1 MTSRINN
8 TMNIKKQFSFVGST
22 FHLLPA
28 VFCLVLTAYCLL
40 PTVVHADRQHLTEM
54 IKKAV
59 LSELV
64 RSVSENVEL
73 SGIKCLKGFDA
84 LDNAKNYTVGSVS
97 MDGYNGPN
105 RIVYNASL
113 YDEGKTVHKVIVE
126 ASYDILTSIFIA
138 SKSLANGA
146 TITSDDVYSVKQKNS
161 RLPSGAITNI
171 AEIEGK
177 TLKSN
182 VAQGTILR
190 SGFFTNTSG
199 IKKGKEV
206 FVLVEGTNV
215 MISTKGVLSNDAA
228 VGGVVRVLCSA
239 PRKEIVGI
247 LVSADTV
254 KVKI

>member
-1 MTSRINN
+1 MKTTFYESL
-8 TMNIKKQFSFVGST
+8 TFS
-22 FHLLPA
+22 LLLLA
-28 VFCLVLTAYCLL
+28 LCLCFLVPSVAL
-40 PTVVHADRQHLTEM
+40 ADRQQLTVI

-59 LSELV
+59 LAELV

-73 SGIKCLKGFDA
+73 SGIRCLKGFEA
-84 LDNAKNYTVGSVS
+84 LDNGKNYTVGSIS

-105 RIVYNASL
+105 RIVYLTSL
-113 YDEGKTVHKVIVE
+113 YDDEKTVYKVLVE
-126 ASYDILTSIFIA
+126 ASYDILTSIFVA
-138 SKSLANGA
+138 SRPLVNG
-146 TITSDDVYSVKQKNS
+146 TIITRGDVYSVKQKNS
-161 RLPSGAITNI
+161 RLPSGAITDI

-182 VAQGTILR
+182 VAEGAILR
-190 SGFFTNTSG
+190 SGLFSSGSG

-206 FVLVEGTNV
+206 IVLVEGANV
-215 MISTKGVLSNDAA
+215 LISTKGVLSADAS

-247 LVSADTV
+247 LVSPDTV